1 MNNQNLIIYDFQILF
16 DILNEI
22 ESDLNFNLINCNKK
36 DYSKTSFNHLK
47 NFLTISKQK
56 NPDLKNQIEISN
68 FPLEIFKLVEI
79 ININFLKNKFSQ
91 QSDIDMGLYKL
102 NFNSRTLYNN
112 KNQLDLTEKESD
124 IIIFL
129 KNSSKPV
136 TINQLQTKVWGHNS
150 KLETHTVETHIYR
163 LRKKITEKF
172 NDNSFIISSKTG
184 YIINLKKKIL

>member
-22 ESDLNFNLINCNKK
+22 ESDLNFKLINCNKK
-36 DYSKTSFNHLK
+36 DYSNTQFNQLK
-47 NFLTISKQK
+47 NYLTISKQK
-56 NPDLKNQIEISN
+56 NLDLKNHIEISN

-102 NFNSRTLYNN
+102 NFNSRKLYNN
-112 KNQLDLTEKESD
+112 KNQLDLTEKETD

-129 KNSSKPV
+129 KNSSTPV
-136 TINQLQTKVWGHNS
+136 TINQLQIKVWGHNS

-172 NDNSFIISSKTG
+172 NNNNFIISSKTG
-184 YIINLKKKIL
+184 YIIN

>member
-22 ESDLNFNLINCNKK
+22 ESDLNFNLINCHKK
-36 DYSKTSFNHLK
+36 DYSKTPFNHLK

-56 NPDLKNQIEISN
+56 NSGLKNQIEITN

-112 KNQLDLTEKESD
+112 KNQLDLTEKESN

-172 NDNSFIISSKTG
+172 NDNNFIISSKTG
-184 YIINLKKKIL
+184 YIIN

>member
-22 ESDLNFNLINCNKK
+22 ESDLNFKLINSNKK
-36 DYSKTSFNHLK
+36 DYSKTQFNKLK
-47 NFLTISKQK
+47 NFLTIAKQK
-56 NPDLKNQIEISN
+56 NSDLKNQIEISN

-79 ININFLKNKFSQ
+79 ININFLKNKFNQ

-129 KNSSKPV
+129 KKSIKPV

-172 NDNSFIISSKTG
+172 NDNKFIISSKTG
-184 YIINLKKKIL
+184 YIIN